1 MPITPNFSIS
11 ATSDAGTHTITDT
24 STGSDVGLTSRK
36 IYLYTVA
43 NELLQA
49 AITWDYAESAYD
61 ISLEYDIA
69 LNVRIE
75 WLTGSTVSYSKE
87 IIHAFTE
94 YGEDFYYNLT
104 QDQSANPEKLRDYDY
119 YKNKMMF
126 RVELDSAT
134 QAIDQGSDLFSAQ
147 KPIDR
152 YRYMMQKSNLFF

>member
-1 MPITPNFSIS
+1 MPITPNFSVS
-11 ATSDAGTHTITDT
+11 STSDAGVYTLTDT

-43 NELLQA
+43 NELLQE
-49 AITWDYAESAYD
+49 AITWNYDDTTYD
-61 ISLEYDIA
+61 INLEYDAA

-75 WLTGSTVSYSKE
+75 WLTGTDVSYSKE
-87 IIHAFTE
+87 AINAFTE
-94 YGEDFYYNLT
+94 YGEDFYYSLT
-104 QDQSANPEKLRDYDY
+104 QDQSANPEKLRDSDY

-134 QAIDQGSDLFSAQ
+134 QAIEQGLDIYSAQ

-152 YRYMMQKSNLFF
+152 YRFLMQKSNLYF

>member
-1 MPITPNFSIS
+1 MPITPNFTVS
-11 ATSDAGTHTITDT
+11 ATTDASTYTITDS

-49 AITWDYAESAYD
+49 VLNWDYADASTTIE
-61 ISLEYDIA
+61 LEYDIA

-75 WLTGSTVSYSKE
+75 WLTGVTVSYSKE
-87 IIHAFTE
+87 ILNAFTE

-152 YRYMMQKSNLFF
+152 YRFLMQKSQLFF

>member
-11 ATSDAGTHTITDT
+11 STSDSSTYQLEDT

-49 AITWDYAESAYD
+49 VLNWDYADTTTTIE
-61 ISLEYDIA
+61 LEYDIA
-69 LNVRIE
+69 LNVRVE
-75 WLTGSTVSYSKE
+75 FLTGSTVSYSKE
-87 IIHAFTE
+87 ILHPFTE